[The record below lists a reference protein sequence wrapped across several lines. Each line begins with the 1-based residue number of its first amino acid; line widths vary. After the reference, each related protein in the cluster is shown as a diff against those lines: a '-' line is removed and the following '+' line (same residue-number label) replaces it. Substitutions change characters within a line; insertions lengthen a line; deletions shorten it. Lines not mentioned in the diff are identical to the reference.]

1 MPIHD
6 HQLAQLTTTYQHI
19 YLSPHLD
26 DAALS
31 CGGSI
36 ARYTTA
42 GTPVLV
48 VNICSGALPPAA
60 HLSPFAQLLHERWGL
75 PSAEAVARRLHE
87 DAVALETLGADRL
100 QLDLLDAIYRMPEH
114 YTDDAT
120 LFGTVADDDPL
131 ADQLRDHLVT
141 LAARFPEA
149 IFYAP
154 LGVGHHVDHQAVHA
168 AARTLHQHGTRV
180 AFYEDFPYV
189 TRAGALAQRLDELG
203 GQASF
208 TPVVTAIDDTLARKI
223 AAIEAYISQLGVLF
237 GDRLAMAQTVRAYA
251 ATVPPETGTYGER
264 ILTVAR

>member
-1 MPIHD
+1 MPVD
-6 HQLAQLTTTYQHI
+6 DQLAHLTTTYQHI

-42 GTPVLV
+42 GAPVLV
-48 VNICSGALPPAA
+48 VNVCSGALPPDAY
-60 HLSPFAQLLHERWGL
+60 LSPFAQLLHERWGL
-75 PSAEAVARRLHE
+75 TATEAVARRLHE
-87 DAVALETLGADRL
+87 DALALATLGADRL

-114 YTDDAT
+114 YRDDAT

-131 ADQLRDHLVT
+131 AARVSDYLVA
-141 LAARFPEA
+141 LAARYPEA
-149 IFYAP
+149 VFYAP
-154 LGVGHHVDHQAVHA
+154 LGVGHHVDHQAVYA
-168 AARTLHQHGTRV
+168 AACRLPQHGARV

-189 TRAGALAQRLDELG
+189 ARAGALTQRLDELG

-223 AAIEAYISQLGVLF
+223 EAIEAYTSQLGVLF
-237 GDRLAMAQTVRAYA
+237 GDRLAMRQAVEAYA
-251 ATVPPETGTYGER
+251 ATVPADTATCGER
-264 ILTVAR
+264 IWTR